1 MAYNLQFKVLGR
13 IEISTERDVSIM
25 LKKSKTG
32 QVLALLLARNNE
44 TVGVDT
50 LIEELWE
57 NRVPRSAL
65 TTLQTYVYHARKM
78 FARSLHV
85 PCAEQLLI
93 TRPPGYLISVPDDA
107 LDATVFESYV
117 KQGIACLAAGNTELA
132 ADRLTEALAL
142 WQGPPFA
149 GMPIGNVLNAH
160 VTYLHELRLSAIT
173 HHIEANKRLG
183 RYPVLIPE
191 LRSLVAANPLNE
203 GFHSQ
208 LIEVLHKCG
217 RRAEALQAY
226 QHLWRV
232 LDAELGVQPAPEV
245 QRLHH
250 EVLTHGRSAPAVTA
264 YPV

>member
-1 MAYNLQFKVLGR
+1 M
-13 IEISTERDVSIM
+13 
-25 LKKSKTG
+25 KKSKTG

-50 LIEELWE
+50 LIEELWGD
-57 NRVPRSAL
+57 RVPRSAL

-85 PCAEQLLI
+85 PCAESLLV

-107 LDATVFESYV
+107 VDANVFECLV
-117 KQGIACLAAGNTELA
+117 KQGIAGLSAGNAELA
-132 ADRLTEALAL
+132 ADRLTEALTL

-149 GMPIGNVLNAH
+149 GMPVGDVLDAH

-173 HHIEANKRLG
+173 HHVEANKRLG
-183 RYPVLIPE
+183 RYQVLVPE

-226 QHLWRV
+226 QRLWRV
-232 LDAELGVQPAPEV
+232 LDAELGVAPAPEV

-250 EVLTHGRSAPAVTA
+250 EVLAHGRSVRTPN
-264 YPV
+264 PV